1 MSAFVPGNKKLNE
14 IWPLHPYPGG
24 LAWRQAHTS
33 LVCETTE
40 RRVRRSRRCERPV
53 THVRCCGSCPVAR
66 GQGTD
71 STGTRVAGS
80 GTVLVQAVITDATHW
95 AAFKKQIHFH
105 TPGGRKS
112 ELGLPAGSG

>member
-1 MSAFVPGNKKLNE
+1 MSGAAAAVP
-14 IWPLHPYPGG
+14 WPG
-24 LAWRQAHTS
+24 
-33 LVCETTE
+33 
-40 RRVRRSRRCERPV
+40 
-53 THVRCCGSCPVAR
+53 
-66 GQGTD
+66 D
-71 STGTRVAGS
+71 STGIRVAGS